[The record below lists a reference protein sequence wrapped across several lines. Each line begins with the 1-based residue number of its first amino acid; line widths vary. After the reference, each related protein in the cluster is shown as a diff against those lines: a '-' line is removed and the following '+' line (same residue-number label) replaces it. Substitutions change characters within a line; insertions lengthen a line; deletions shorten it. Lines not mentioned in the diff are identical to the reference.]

1 MREELSKLRAGHA
14 EPKLLEGLT
23 VQLDK
28 AAGSSAPLR
37 DVAHVVSKGRGL
49 AVTVYEAAVSF
60 WLLLIRFGGGADA
73 RDRM

>member
-1 MREELSKLRAGHA
+1 
-14 EPKLLEGLT
+14 

-28 AAGSSAPLR
+28 ASGSSAPLR

-60 WLLLIRFGGGADA
+60 WFGQEILGAGG
-73 RDRM
+73 